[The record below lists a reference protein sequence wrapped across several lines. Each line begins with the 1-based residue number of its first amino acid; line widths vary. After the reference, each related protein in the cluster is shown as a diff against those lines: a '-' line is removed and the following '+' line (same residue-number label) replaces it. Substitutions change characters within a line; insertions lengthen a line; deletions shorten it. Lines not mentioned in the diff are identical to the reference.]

1 MEEST
6 MGLSIKNAEVETMIR
21 TLAEKRGISM
31 TEAIRQAL
39 QAELVREAEAWEA
52 EVAARM
58 KALNEIVARFQAL
71 PMLDDRPPGDFLTWD
86 ENGLPA

>member
-1 MEEST
+1 

-39 QAELVREAEAWEA
+39 VAELAREAARWEA
-52 EVAARM
+52 EVADRRR
-58 KALNEIVARFQAL
+58 ALQNIVARYQAL
-71 PMLDDRPPGDFLTWD
+71 PVLDDRPPEAFLTWD
-86 ENGLPA
+86 ENGLPT